1 MLLDD
6 ALRAA
11 IRAELNTL
19 FEERLKPLLEA
30 QQITSARIRP
40 DARLY
45 VSTAEAAKMIGVS
58 VCTVQAW
65 VRQNRLRGYKA
76 GRLLRIK
83 VEDLQVFMTRAVP
96 SEFIDLDAAARRIM
110 LRGGRRPPSR

>member
-1 MLLDD
+1 MPLDD

-19 FEERLKPLLEA
+19 FEEKLKPLLLA
-30 QQITSARIRP
+30 QPITSTQIRLDTP
-40 DARLY
+40 LY

-65 VRQNRLRGYKA
+65 VRQNRLRAYKA
-76 GRLLRIK
+76 GRVLRIR
-83 VEDLQVFMTRAVP
+83 VDDLEAFISRAP
-96 SEFIDLDAAARRIM
+96 RGELIDLDAAARRIM
-110 LRGGRRPPSR
+110 LRGERRPPSP

>member
-19 FEERLKPLLEA
+19 FEEKLKPLLEA
-30 QQITSARIRP
+30 QQITSTRIRL
-40 DARLY
+40 DAPLY

-76 GRLLRIK
+76 GRLLRIR
-83 VEDLQVFMTRAVP
+83 VDDLEAFISRAPTGEV
-96 SEFIDLDAAARRIM
+96 IDLDAAARRIM
-110 LRGGRRPPSR
+110 LRGGRRPPSP